1 MSRLENRSAIVT
13 GAGQGIGRAIAL
25 AMAREGAAVV
35 IADLNEANAGGV
47 TREIEH
53 LGGKASA
60 VHTDI
65 SNEESVQAMV
75 HATLNEHGRVD
86 ILVNNAGI
94 FPTSA
99 VEEMQEEEWDRV
111 IGTNLVGTFLCS
123 KAVVPHLLAQR
134 SGTNYQPD
142 LRTRVSGRQAW
153 RPLCRVQG
161 RHYRVFQIARA
172 RTRAARNNCQRY
184 LPRHHRHCSA
194 ARSSD
199 RGADLCAGTENSF
212 GPHRPAR
219 RPSWSG
225 DFFGQR
231 CCRFHHRADDPRQRR
246 RHHVVNYEEVFP
258 TVRYGSRAYSGRTE
272 FIRPYPE

>member
-1 MSRLENRSAIVT
+1 MSRLENRSAIIT

-60 VHTDI
+60 VYTDI

-75 HATLNEHGRVD
+75 HATLDEHGRVD

-94 FPTSA
+94 FPTCA
-99 VEEMQEEEWDRV
+99 VEEMQEEEWDSV

-134 SGTNYQPD
+134 SGRIISLT
-142 LRTRVSGRQAW
+142 SGRAF
-153 RPLCRVQG
+153 QG
-161 RHYRVFQIARA
+161 AKHGAHYAASKAGIIGLSKSLALELAPHGITVNVICPGITDTAQPRGHQTEEQIYA
-172 RTRAARNNCQRY
+172 Q
-184 LPRHHRHCSA
+184 
-194 ARSSD
+194 
-199 RGADLCAGTENSF
+199 
-212 GPHRPAR
+212 
-219 RPSWSG
+219 
-225 DFFGQR
+225 GQR
-231 CCRFHHRADDPRQRR
+231 IPL
-246 RHHVVNYEEVFP
+246 
-258 TVRYGSRAYSGRTE
+258 GRIGQPE
-272 FIRPYPE
+272 DLAGPAIFLASDAAGFITGQTILANGGGIMW